1 MNQTL
6 EPLDIFNVDQM
17 LMEEPRMASS
27 YVPTLYLKMKPSCL
41 EDANGNFHIEL
52 PKYQLEGV
60 DNDFYMSLL
69 RDPKSLEEVRNL
81 LTPKPLADDEPL
93 LESLPMFD
101 EATSPI

>member
-6 EPLDIFNVDQM
+6 ESLDIFNANQM
-17 LMEEPRMASS
+17 LMEEPHQASS
-27 YVPTLYLKMKPSCL
+27 YVPTLYLKMKPLCL
-41 EDANGNFHIEL
+41 EDTLGNFHIEL

-81 LTPKPLADDEPL
+81 LTPKPFSDDEQL

-101 EATSPI
+101 EAISPV

>member
-6 EPLDIFNVDQM
+6 ESLDIFNAEQM
-17 LMEEPRMASS
+17 MAEQPFEAPS
-27 YVPTLYLKMKPSCL
+27 YVPTLYLKMKPLCL
-41 EDANGNFHIEL
+41 EDCAGNFHIEL

-69 RDPKSLEEVRNL
+69 RDPKALEEVRNL
-81 LTPKPLADDEPL
+81 LTPKPLSDDEPL

-101 EATSPI
+101 ELPM